1 MNENKRKDWPKGPSA
16 ITENSEKNDKDS
28 ETVLLAF
35 DEKDI
40 LERYLDDNDDPSA
53 FFKGAT
59 ISFFLCLLFWV
70 ALIILL
76 K

>member
-1 MNENKRKDWPKGPSA
+1 MNENNGKDWPKDPSA
-16 ITENSEKNDKDS
+16 VTENFEKNDKDS

>member
-1 MNENKRKDWPKGPSA
+1 MNENKGKDRPKGPSA
-16 ITENSEKNDKDS
+16 ITENFEKNIKDS
-28 ETVLLAF
+28 EVVLLAF

-40 LERYLDDNDDPSA
+40 LERYLDENDEPSY

-59 ISFFLCLLFWV
+59 ISFFLCLFFWI
-70 ALIILL
+70 ALIILS